1 MLACTPCP
9 HFPIF
14 PTKKVTKTKH
24 TLIKIKGMLKK
35 YFALAVAIAATIIFM
50 GGIFS
55 PAQSQLPGLE
65 ELDLIPRQLFKS
77 NAADPIVPACI
88 RLDGRCLFK
97 VAAPESEIS
106 QRVSDIEERLRDVRH
121 TYLGTKEANLEIRPI
136 EVGALEDIYALA
148 DEDEDEEIRLI
159 TITVPD
165 AELQGVDVTTRA
177 KQVVEDL
184 EFGLKRAQQERESSY
199 LIRQGVV
206 TGGILLIIVVLC
218 WLISLRERYLQHSK
232 EQLQSASQIPA
243 QPISTQLTTRQDWN
257 FKEIQ
262 IRLLELGEFL
272 LLAGGSLYIL
282 GLFPYTRTLQVAI
295 LATFKIPFR
304 IGLAILGTYLTI
316 RLIYVLI
323 SKFAAAIADNALL
336 VPEPTPRLQ
345 LRISTISRV
354 TKGITPVT
362 CVITGT
368 IIALAWLGVDIAPL
382 LAGAGIIGVALSFA
396 SQNII
401 KDALNGFLIILE
413 DQFAVGDVITVGDM
427 GGLVENMNLRI
438 TQLRDG
444 EGRLITIPNSEIKVV
459 ANHSNGWSRADVSLP
474 ISYDTDIDK
483 ALALINQVAQ
493 DMDADT
499 VWQEQ
504 ILEPPQVLGID
515 SFGDRGVIIRIW
527 LKTQTLKQWE
537 VAREYRRRLK
547 IALDT
552 AGIPIPI
559 LQTKLIT
566 E

>member
-1 MLACTPCP
+1 
-9 HFPIF
+9 
-14 PTKKVTKTKH
+14 
-24 TLIKIKGMLKK
+24 MLKK
-35 YFALAVAIAATIIFM
+35 YVALAVAIAATIVLM

-55 PAQSQLPGLE
+55 PVQSQLPGLE

-148 DEDEDEEIRLI
+148 DEDEEIRLI

-177 KQVVEDL
+177 KQVVEDV

-199 LIRQGVV
+199 LTRQGLV
-206 TGGILLIIVVLC
+206 TGGIVLVMVALW
-218 WLISLRERYLQHSK
+218 WLISLRERHLQRSK
-232 EQLQSASQIPA
+232 EHLQSASQIPA

-272 LLAGGSLYIL
+272 LLAGGTLYIL

-354 TKGITPVT
+354 TKGITTVT

-401 KDALNGFLIILE
+401 KDALNGFFIILE
-413 DQFAVGDVITVGDM
+413 DQFAVGDVITVGDV

-474 ISYDTDIDK
+474 ISYGTDIDQ

-547 IALDT
+547 IALDI